1 MRYGL
6 LGPLEVRDGS
16 GTVSLPQGRQQ
27 LLLAVLLLHANQTLS
42 RDRLIDALWGE
53 AAPPTAARSLHNLV
67 SGLRKRLGNGA
78 LVTLGHGY
86 ALRVADGELDLQRF
100 DALVRRGHAALLDGD
115 ADRAATLLGEALELW
130 RGPPLAD
137 LAYEPALRGEV
148 ERLEE
153 RRLAAL
159 EERIEA
165 DLAGGRHAEVLAEL
179 AALTAEHPLRE
190 RLRGKQMLALYR
202 SGRQADA
209 LAAYRDAR
217 RTLVAEL
224 GVEPSPALR
233 RLERAVLEQDPEL
246 GIPDALPPAPR
257 PRTSAVAPA
266 RHPWALSGAG
276 ALLLIAALAALLLM
290 DGGSSR
296 PSAPA
301 SVPGDSLAAIDP
313 GTNRLVAAFPVGAT
327 PTDVTVGAGAV
338 WSLSADE
345 QTVSRVDPQTKTV
358 KTFATGA
365 VPIDLAASGGA
376 LWVLQGEKS
385 GANVANYDAVS
396 TPSAVA
402 RIDPLSG
409 AGEGTSTLPVPAG
422 ATLRVPPGDLVAA
435 DGEAVWS
442 VGRPG
447 WVHRLDTATGRVLT
461 WRSLDAFGIATG
473 DGQVWIRDRENRV
486 VRLDPETG
494 HVLARIPLPAG
505 ALSAIAVGAGSVWLT
520 DPVAGT
526 VWRVDSRRLEARTI
540 AVAPGVDSVGV
551 GAGAVWATNRVRGTV
566 TRIDPSSNRV
576 AATISLGNS
585 PRGVAVGGGRV
596 WVAVAGPG
604 PKALPAAGGLRAGAK
619 VKALTAPPCG
629 PVVSGRAGDPDFLV
643 VSDLPLRAQL
653 PMTLPMSEAI
663 AFVLRQHNFRAGHFQ
678 LGYQSC
684 DDATDQYGVW
694 DDGKC
699 RRNASAYARNPAVLG
714 VVGPLNSGCA
724 AAMLPILNRAPGGP
738 VPLVSPTNSDP
749 SLVRS
754 RSVGSQEHD
763 RYQLRK
769 LYPAGQ
775 RGYARVI
782 PSDDYEVAAGAVLA
796 KRLGGGAVFYL
807 EDRDW
812 SAGDPRR
819 SWFRRA
825 ARRIGLPV
833 AGAATFRARAKT
845 YSRLAERVRV
855 SGVRAVYL
863 NSFVAANLGR
873 MLRDLDAVLD
883 PRVAIIGNQS
893 FLPISLLFA
902 NTGNA
907 ARGVHI
913 TSPGLPIDR
922 LNATGRRFVRAFGAT
937 QPRRRVTNVDVYA
950 AAATEVL
957 LDAIARSNGTRASV
971 ARSLATT
978 RLADSPL
985 GPLALDRRGEPVSNP
1000 ISVVRAERG
1009 GGEPVDLSL
1018 DGSVTEEV
1026 ITPPARLVEPSAA
1039 RPRAAASR
1047 R

>member
-16 GTVSLPQGRQQ
+16 GTVSLPRGRQQ

-78 LVTLGHGY
+78 LVTQGHGY

-100 DALVRRGHAALLDGD
+100 DALARRGHAALLDGD

-137 LAYEPALRGEV
+137 LAYEPAVRGEV

-159 EERIEA
+159 GERIEA

-179 AALTAEHPLRE
+179 AVLTAQHPLRE
-190 RLRGKQMLALYR
+190 HFRGQQMLALYR
-202 SGRQADA
+202 SGCPVEA

-224 GVEPSPALR
+224 GLEPGPGLR

-257 PRTSAVAPA
+257 PRASAVAPA
-266 RHPWALSGAG
+266 RRHRWALSSAG
-276 ALLLIAALAALLLM
+276 ALVLIAALAALLLR
-290 DGGSSR
+290 DGGDSR

-301 SVPGDSLAAIDP
+301 AVPGDSLAAIDP
-313 GTNRLVAAFPVGAT
+313 DTNRVVAEFPVGDT
-327 PTDVTVGAGAV
+327 PTSVSVGAGAA
-338 WSLSADE
+338 WTLSADE
-345 QTVSRVDPQTKTV
+345 QTVSRVDLQAKTV
-358 KTFATGA
+358 KTFASGA
-365 VPIDLAASGGA
+365 LPIDLAAGGGA
-376 LWVLQGEKS
+376 LWVLQAEGS
-385 GANVANYDAVS
+385 GAQASYDAVS
-396 TPSAVA
+396 TPAAVA

-409 AGEGTSTLPVPAG
+409 AGRGTSPLPVPSA

-435 DGEAVWS
+435 TGGAVWS

-447 WVHRLDTATGRVLT
+447 WVHRLDTARGRVLT
-461 WRSLDAFGIATG
+461 QRSLDAFGIAAG
-473 DGQVWIRDRENRV
+473 DGQVWIRDRQNRV

-494 HVLARIPLPAG
+494 RAVARVPLPAS
-505 ALSAIAVGAGSVWLT
+505 ALSAIAVGANSVWLT

-526 VWRVDSRRLEARTI
+526 VWRLDSGRLEARTI
-540 AVAPGVDSVGV
+540 TVEPGVDSVAV

-576 AATISLGNS
+576 TATISLGNS
-585 PRGVAVGGGRV
+585 PRGVAVGRGRV
-596 WVAVAGPG
+596 WVAVAGSG
-604 PKALPAAGGLRAGAK
+604 PTALPATGGLRAGAK

-629 PVVSGRAGDPDFLV
+629 PVITGRNGEPDFLV

-663 AFVLRQHNFRAGHFQ
+663 AFVLRQQNLRAGRFQ

-694 DDGKC
+694 DADKC
-699 RRNASAYARNPAVLG
+699 RRNAKAYSRNPAVLG

-738 VPLVSPTNSDP
+738 VPLVSPTNTDP

-754 RSVGSQEHD
+754 QSVGSQEHD

-769 LYPAGQ
+769 LYPLGQ

-782 PSDDYEVAAGAVLA
+782 PSDDYEVAAGALLA
-796 KRLGGGAVFYL
+796 KRLSRSAVYYL

-819 SWFRRA
+819 NWFRRA
-825 ARRIGLPV
+825 ARRIGLHV
-833 AGAATFRARAKT
+833 AGAATFRAKAKS
-845 YSRLAERVRV
+845 YRRLAERVQA
-855 SGVRAVYL
+855 SGVRTVYL

-873 MLRDLDAVLD
+873 ILRDLRAVLD
-883 PRVAIIGNQS
+883 SRVAIIGNQS
-893 FLPISLLFA
+893 FLPVSLLFA
-902 NTGNA
+902 NAGNA

-922 LNATGRRFVRAFGAT
+922 LDATGRRFVRAFGAT

-957 LDAIARSNGTRASV
+957 LDAIARSNGTRRSV
-971 ARSLATT
+971 ARALAMP

-985 GPLALDRRGEPVSNP
+985 GPLVLDRRGELVSNP

-1018 DGSVTEEV
+1018 DGSVTEDV
-1026 ITPPARLVEPSAA
+1026 ITPPARLVEPT
-1039 RPRAAASR
+1039 P
-1047 R
+1047 

>member
-27 LLLAVLLLHANQTLS
+27 LLLAVLLLHANETLS

-78 LVTLGHGY
+78 LVTQGHGY

-100 DALVRRGHAALLDGD
+100 DGLVRRGHAALLEGD

-137 LAYEPALRGEV
+137 LAYESAVRGEV

-165 DLAGGRHAEVLAEL
+165 DLASGRHAEVLAEL
-179 AALTAEHPLRE
+179 TVLTAEHPLRE
-190 RLRGKQMLALYR
+190 QLRAQHMLALYR

-224 GVEPSPALR
+224 GLEPTPALR

-246 GIPDALPPAPR
+246 GIPDALPPPPQPR
-257 PRTSAVAPA
+257 ASPVAPA
-266 RHPWALSGAG
+266 RQHLWALAGAG
-276 ALLLIAALAALLLM
+276 ALVLIAALAALLLM
-290 DGGSSR
+290 DGGRSS

-301 SVPGDSLAAIDP
+301 SVPGNSLAAIDP
-313 GTNRLVAAFPVGAT
+313 GTNRVVAEFPVGDT
-327 PTDVTVGAGAV
+327 PTSVSVGAGAA
-338 WSLSADE
+338 WTLSADE
-345 QTVSRVDPQTKTV
+345 QTVSRVDPQTETV

-365 VPIDLAASGGA
+365 LPIDLAAGGDA

-385 GANVANYDAVS
+385 GAHRASYDAVS
-396 TPSAVA
+396 TPAAVV

-409 AGEGTSTLPVPAG
+409 ARRGISPLPVPAT
-422 ATLRVPPGDLVAA
+422 ATLRVPLGDLVAA
-435 DGEAVWS
+435 DGGAVWS

-447 WVHRLDTATGRVLT
+447 WVHRLDTARGRVLT
-461 WRSLDAFGIATG
+461 QRSLDAFGIAAG
-473 DGQVWIRDRENRV
+473 DGQVWIRDRQNRV
-486 VRLDPETG
+486 VRLDRDTG
-494 HVLARIPLPAG
+494 RAVARVALPAG
-505 ALSAIAVGAGSVWLT
+505 TLSAIAIGAGSVWLT

-526 VWRVDSRRLEARTI
+526 VWRLDSRRLEARTI
-540 AVAPGVDSVGV
+540 AVAPGVDSVAV

-576 AATISLGNS
+576 VATISLGNS
-585 PRGVAVGGGRV
+585 PRAVAIGGGRV
-596 WVAVAGPG
+596 WVAVAGSG
-604 PKALPAAGGLRAGAK
+604 PTALPAAGGLRAGSK
-619 VKALTAPPCG
+619 VNALTAPPCG
-629 PVVSGRAGDPDFLV
+629 PVVTGRDGKADFLV

-663 AFVLRQHNFRAGHFQ
+663 GFVLREQNFRAGRFR

-694 DDGKC
+694 DADKC
-699 RRNASAYARNPAVLG
+699 RRNAKAYARNPAILG

-738 VPLVSPTNSDP
+738 VPLVSPTNTDP

-754 RSVGSQEHD
+754 QSVGSQEHD

-796 KRLGGGAVFYL
+796 KRLGRGVIYYL

-819 SWFRRA
+819 SWFQRA
-825 ARRIGLPV
+825 ARRVGLRV
-833 AGAATFRARAKT
+833 AGAATFRAKAKS
-845 YSRLAERVRV
+845 YRGLAERVRA
-855 SGVRAVYL
+855 SGVRSVYL
-863 NSFVAANLGR
+863 NSFVAANLGP
-873 MLRDLDAVLD
+873 MLRDLRAVLD

-893 FLPISLLFA
+893 FLPISALFA
-902 NTGNA
+902 NAGNA

-922 LNATGRRFVRAFGAT
+922 LGATGRRFVRAFGAT
-937 QPRRRVTNVDVYA
+937 QPRRRVTNVDAYA

-957 LDAIARSNGTRASV
+957 LDAIARSNGTRGSV
-971 ARSLATT
+971 ARALATT

-1018 DGSVTEEV
+1018 DGSVTEQV
-1026 ITPPARLVEPSAA
+1026 ITPPAGLVEPST
-1039 RPRAAASR
+1039 RRRAAGSR